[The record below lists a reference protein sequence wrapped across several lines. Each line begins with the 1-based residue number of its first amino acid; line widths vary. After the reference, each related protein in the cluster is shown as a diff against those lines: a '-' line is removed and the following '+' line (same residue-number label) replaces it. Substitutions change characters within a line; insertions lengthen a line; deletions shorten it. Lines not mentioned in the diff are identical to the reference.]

1 MYAYMRPRAP
11 LANSPIALPGG
22 RPESLQTIADV
33 YFDVENNNNY
43 YYYYYYDYY
52 YYYYYTCYF
61 AVARARDLP
70 RQFSDLLP
78 RVKDKRACEILRIL
92 SSTLK
97 DKRAC
102 KISRI

>member
-52 YYYYYTCYF
+52 YYYYYYYWNGLLGALWTKCIF
-61 AVARARDLP
+61 PKIR
-70 RQFSDLLP
+70 FSP
-78 RVKDKRACEILRIL
+78 KTKVV
-92 SSTLK
+92 
-97 DKRAC
+97 
-102 KISRI
+102 